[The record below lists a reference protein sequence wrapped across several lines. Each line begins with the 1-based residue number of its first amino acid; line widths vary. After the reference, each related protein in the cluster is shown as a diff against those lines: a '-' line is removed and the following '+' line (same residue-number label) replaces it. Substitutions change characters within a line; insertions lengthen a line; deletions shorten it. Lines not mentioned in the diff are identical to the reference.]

1 MGCGCK
7 KKTQVP
13 PPQVAKP
20 VPAPPSRV
28 SLKEN
33 VPPRPPQNIPPV
45 QQRTVN
51 EIVDKL
57 DAIKNQ

>member
-7 KKTQVP
+7 KKSQIP
-13 PPQVAKP
+13 PPQVAK
-20 VPAPPSRV
+20 PAPPSRV

-57 DAIKNQ
+57 DSIKGL